1 MVELITIEELE
12 KEIKAKEG
20 EIKEIEIDI
29 GGLEVIKDNTIIVN
43 TLQVAE
49 IFEKRHDNVISKVK
63 DIIKKHPELL
73 GDLTFKEAEY
83 IDNQGKKRPMY
94 EMGRDGFSILGNK
107 FTGDKA
113 LDFTVK
119 YVRAFGKMVD
129 LLQEISLLN
138 SKKETLLLEEEK
150 NELSNK
156 LQKYTDIYGE
166 ALVPKTLGY
175 YYQLP
180 CHLYSENYMYK
191 PITING
197 KAVTVKTQGY
207 KNWINKIK
215 PMLEK
220 LPQYIKDNN
229 VNLEKPLYLCIVTTA
244 VEKIDVQNL
253 QKAIIDQIS
262 EILGVDDNIFTSH
275 CIIKLCTVDS
285 YEEGKTLLYIRNDN
299 IKLI

>member
-1 MVELITIEELE
+1 MTELITLEELE

-20 EIKEIEIDI
+20 EIKEIEISI
-29 GGLEVIKDNTIIVN
+29 GGIDVIRDKTIVVN

-63 DIIKKHPELL
+63 DIVEKHPELL

-113 LDFTVK
+113 LGFTIK
-119 YVRAFGKMVD
+119 YVKAFGKMVD

-138 SKKETLLLEEEK
+138 SKKETLLIEEEK

-156 LQKYTDIYGE
+156 LQEYTDIYGE
-166 ALVPKTLGY
+166 ALVPRTIGY

-197 KAVTVKTQGY
+197 KAVTVKSDGY
-207 KNWINKIK
+207 RRWINKIK
-215 PMLEK
+215 PLLYG

-229 VNLEKPLYLCIVTTA
+229 VDLDKPLYLCIITTS
-244 VEKIDVQNL
+244 VKKTDVQNL

-262 EILGVDDNIFTSH
+262 EVLGIDDNIFTSH
-275 CIIKLCTVDS
+275 HIFRIGTVDS
-285 YEEGKTLLYIRNDN
+285 YEEGKTLIYIRNDN
-299 IKLI
+299 MKI

>member
-1 MVELITIEELE
+1 MVELITLEELE

-29 GGLEVIKDNTIIVN
+29 DGIDVIRDKTIVVN

-49 IFEKRHDNVISKVK
+49 IFEKNHYDVTKKVK
-63 DIIKKHPELL
+63 AIIKEYPELL
-73 GDLTFKEAEY
+73 NDRTFTVVEY
-83 IDNQGKKRPMY
+83 VDKKGEKRPMY
-94 EMGRDGFSILGNK
+94 EMNRDGFAILANK
-107 FTGDKA
+107 FTGKIA
-113 LDFTVK
+113 LGFTIK
-119 YVRAFGKMVD
+119 YVKAFGKMVD
-129 LLQEISLLN
+129 ILQEITLLN

-156 LQKYTDIYGE
+156 LQEYTDIYGE
-166 ALVPKTLGY
+166 ALVPRTIGY

-197 KAVTVKTQGY
+197 KAVTVKSDGY
-207 KNWINKIK
+207 RKWINKIK
-215 PMLEK
+215 PMLEG

-229 VNLEKPLYLCIVTTA
+229 VDLDKPLYLCIVTTA
-244 VEKIDVQNL
+244 VKKMDVQNL

-262 EILGVDDNIFTSH
+262 EVLGIDDNIFTSH
-275 CIIKLCTVDS
+275 HIFRIGTVDS
-285 YEEGKTLLYIRNDN
+285 YEEGKTLIYIRNDN

>member
-1 MVELITIEELE
+1 MAELLTIEELE

-20 EIKEIEIDI
+20 EIKEIKNNFNLNIMD
-29 GGLEVIKDNTIIVN
+29 GGNVTISS
-43 TLQVAE
+43 LQVAE
-49 IFEKRHDNVISKVK
+49 IFGKDHKNVTRKIKE
-63 DIIKKHPELL
+63 IIKKVPELISWL
-73 GDLTFKEAEY
+73 NFELSEY
-83 IDNQGKKRPMY
+83 IDERGKKQPYYIMDRA
-94 EMGRDGFSILGNK
+94 GFSILGNR

-113 LDFTVK
+113 LEFTVK
-119 YVRAFGKMVD
+119 YVQAFEKMD
-129 LLQEISLLN
+129 NIIKELTELN
-138 SKKETLLLEEEK
+138 YKRNTLLIEEEK

-156 LQKYTDIYGE
+156 LQEYTDIYGE

-215 PMLEK
+215 PLLDG

-229 VNLEKPLYLCIVTTA
+229 VDLDKPLYLCIITTS
-244 VEKIDVQNL
+244 VKNMDVQNL

-262 EILGVDDNIFTSH
+262 EILKIDDNIFTSH
-275 CIIKLCTVDS
+275 HIFRIGTVDS
-285 YEEGKTLLYIRNDN
+285 YEEGKTLIYIRNDN
-299 IKLI
+299 MKI